1 MKSERNKDDVQ
12 YFVTCTYCGTQTQL
26 ALGQIESDR
35 PLKCPAC
42 GASLKVVPPP
52 PPPKTPAK
60 PPPPPVIKKKK
71 PFDDYD
77 AMLDE
82 RRAYE
87 MRTAGE
93 LQKAQYVIGIILGG
107 VFVTVIL
114 FIVLL
119 QSC

>member
-1 MKSERNKDDVQ
+1 VKKERHEDDVQ

-26 ALGQIESDR
+26 ALGQLESDK
-35 PLKCPAC
+35 PLKCAAC
-42 GASLKVVPPP
+42 GASLEVVPPP
-52 PPPKTPAK
+52 KPPPKPPSPPA
-60 PPPPPVIKKKK
+60 IKKKK

-93 LQKAQYVIGIILGG
+93 FQKAQYVIGIILGG

-114 FIVLL
+114 FIILL